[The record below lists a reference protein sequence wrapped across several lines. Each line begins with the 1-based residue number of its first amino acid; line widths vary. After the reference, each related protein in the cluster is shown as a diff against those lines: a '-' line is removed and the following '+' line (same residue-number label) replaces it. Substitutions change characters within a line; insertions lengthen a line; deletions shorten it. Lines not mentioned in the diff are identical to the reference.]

1 MSNFTVNS
9 QRLLKE
15 SGGRV
20 LNFPGISCKNRL
32 MVAIAS
38 EKQRNET
45 PAYLQSSDKSIL
57 RQGQQVLNGG
67 PL

>member
-1 MSNFTVNS
+1 
-9 QRLLKE
+9 
-15 SGGRV
+15 
-20 LNFPGISCKNRL
+20 